1 MIKDWRGQMDIGEA
15 LRGAISRFMGRASHD
30 KEAVEELIRD
40 VQRALLTGDV
50 NVELVMQLSDNI
62 RRKVAET
69 KPPPGVSRRDHVFK
83 ILYEELVRLLGGV
96 QRPYKPRGK
105 PHVLMVVG
113 IQGSGKTTSVAKLS
127 NYLAK
132 DGYRVGVICADTYR
146 PAALTQLQ
154 QLLSDKGI
162 TVYGEENTRDPIEIV
177 RRGLEKL
184 KAQALDIVIID
195 TAGRHKDQDS
205 LMKEMDEIQA
215 AVKPDEVAL
224 VLDATIGQRAKSQAE
239 AFNRVAKIGW
249 VLLTK
254 TDTSAR
260 AGGALS
266 AVAVTGAPI
275 RFIGTGEHLED
286 IETFSAD
293 RYLARLLGMPDLAGL
308 VERVRLAEMK
318 ISEEEAEKMISGRF
332 TLVDM
337 INQLKE
343 VSKMGPLDKL
353 LSMLPLSKA
362 KPIDIEEVQG
372 QVKRWEAI
380 VNSMTHEERRDP
392 SIIDSSRAK
401 RIARGA
407 GVMERD
413 VKQLIKRYNET
424 KKMMRALKR
433 SMGRVP
439 KDLILSGL
447 MRRGVGREA
456 LED

>member
-1 MIKDWRGQMDIGEA
+1 MDIGEA
-15 LRGAISRFMGRASHD
+15 LRSAISRFMGRASHD

-50 NVELVMQLSDNI
+50 SVELVMELSDNI
-62 RRKVAET
+62 RRKVMES
-69 KPPPGVSRRDHVFK
+69 KPPPGVSRKDHVFK
-83 ILYEELVRLLGGV
+83 ILYDELVRLLGGV
-96 QRPYKPRGK
+96 QRPYKPRGE

-113 IQGSGKTTSVAKLS
+113 IQGSGKTTSVAKLA

-132 DGYRVGVICADTYR
+132 SGYKTGVVCADTYR
-146 PAALTQLQ
+146 PAALVQLQ
-154 QLLSDKGI
+154 QLLSDKGV
-162 TVYGEENTRDPIEIV
+162 TVYGEEGGKDSIAIAK
-177 RRGLEKL
+177 RGIEKL
-184 KAQALDIVIID
+184 RAQGSDVIIVD

-205 LMKEMDEIQA
+205 LMKEMSELQE
-215 AVKPDEVAL
+215 AVRPDEVAL
-224 VLDATIGQRAKSQAE
+224 VLDATIGQRARGQAE

-249 VLLTK
+249 VMLTK

-286 IETFSAD
+286 FETFSAD

-308 VERVRLAEMK
+308 VERVRLAELK
-318 ISEEEAEKMISGRF
+318 ISEEEAEKMMSGRF

-337 INQLKE
+337 IGQLKE

-353 LSMLPLSKA
+353 LSMLPISKT
-362 KPIDIEEVQG
+362 KSIDVEELQN

-380 VNSMTHEERRDP
+380 VNSMTLEERRDP
-392 SIIDSSRAK
+392 TIIDSSRAR

-413 VKQLIKRYNET
+413 VKQLIKRYSET
-424 KKMMRALKR
+424 KKMMRTLKR

-447 MRRGVGREA
+447 VRRGLDRDT
-456 LED
+456 LEG